1 MSVEVTGQ
9 VGPSTLGDG
18 EKGVVRQDKSG
29 AVVAVPLHGTHY
41 EQAARGQAFYGSTAA
56 AGIAL
61 IVPAT
66 TGNHPTLW
74 NPDGSGVNASIIRL
88 ELGYI
93 SGANAPTSLEWAV
106 VKNTGSTKATGAP
119 VVTFTDVAVE
129 PCLVGSGVTPKCL
142 WAPAVNT
149 YTAAPVISRTA
160 GISLFTG
167 LAATATIPFL
177 LRAEYDGDFAL
188 SPGTSASLCSVGA
201 TTTALFVVTV
211 TWEEVPV

>member
-1 MSVEVTGQ
+1 
-9 VGPSTLGDG
+9 
-18 EKGVVRQDKSG
+18 
-29 AVVAVPLHGTHY
+29 
-41 EQAARGQAFYGSTAA
+41 FYGSTAA

-74 NPDGSGVNASIIRL
+74 NPEGSGINASIIKL
-88 ELGYI
+88 ELGYV
-93 SGANAPTSLEWAV
+93 SGNNAPTSLEWAV

-129 PCLVGSGVTPKCL
+129 PCLVGSGISPKAL

-167 LAATATIPFL
+167 LATTATIPFPL
-177 LRAEYDGDFAL
+177 KVDYNGDFVL
-188 SPGTSASLCSVGA
+188 SPGTTASLCSVGA

-211 TWEEVPV
+211 TWEEVSV